1 MGTPAKNE
9 ILIVD
14 DDKANLMYLNNLLSA
29 ESTLHMAKD
38 GRQALKWIDEF
49 IPDLI
54 LLDITMPGISGYEV
68 LTELKKSERT
78 RNIPVIFITGLSAD
92 EDEMKG
98 LELGAD
104 DYICK
109 PFNET
114 IVKLRI
120 NNQLKIINQM
130 RLIFE
135 TEISEKSSRTNMPL
149 ISYRCRKCKREFNNF
164 QDAKNCETAHP
175 QPVAIRN
182 VSYTIKY
189 WPYQVEVTFND
200 GSKRLYNADDLSG

>member
-1 MGTPAKNE
+1 MGNQTKNE

-29 ESTLHMAKD
+29 DSTLHMAKD
-38 GRQALKWIDEF
+38 GRQALKWVGEF

-54 LLDITMPGISGYEV
+54 LLDITMPGINGYEV
-68 LTELKKSERT
+68 LAELKKSERT
-78 RNIPVIFITGLSAD
+78 RNIPVIFITGLSAR

-109 PFNET
+109 PFNES
-114 IVKLRI
+114 IVRLRI
-120 NNQLKIINQM
+120 ENQLKIINQM
-130 RLIFE
+130 RLVFE
-135 TEISEKSSRTNMPL
+135 TEIAERSSRTNMPL
-149 ISYRCRKCKREFNNF
+149 LFYRCRKCKREFDNF
-164 QDAKNCETAHP
+164 RDAKNCETAHP
-175 QPVAIRN
+175 HPVAIRS

-200 GSKRLYNADDLSG
+200 GSKRLYNADDLNG

>member
-1 MGTPAKNE
+1 MADQIKSE

-14 DDKANLMYLNNLLSA
+14 DDKANLMYLNNLLGA
-29 ESTLHMAKD
+29 DSTLHMAKD
-38 GRQALKWIDEF
+38 GRQALQWVDEF

-68 LTELKKSERT
+68 LAELKKSERT
-78 RNIPVIFITGLSAD
+78 RDIPVIFITGLSAD
-92 EDEMKG
+92 EDEMRG

-109 PFNET
+109 PFNEAV
-114 IVKLRI
+114 VKLRI
-120 NNQLKIINQM
+120 ENQLKIINQM
-130 RLIFE
+130 RLVFE
-135 TEISEKSSRTNMPL
+135 TEISERSSRTNIPL
-149 ISYRCRKCKREFNNF
+149 LFYRCRKCKREFDNF

-175 QPVAIRN
+175 HPVAIRN